1 MEQRTLEWYNARLG
15 HFTASD
21 LEDLCT
27 SGRAK
32 KGEATPL
39 FGETAKAII
48 RKKAAERFFAEDKVA
63 NAEYMEMWY
72 HYNNASSRI
81 MDFGVKM
88 EPIARQAYEQ
98 ATGLFVQEVGF
109 IRHPTIPWLGAS
121 PDGVTEEN
129 GKRIG
134 LEIKNLTPAETMR
147 TVLDMEVFN
156 GDLKAVTKAH
166 FWQTQCQMMCA
177 ELEAVDYVVYC
188 EILEKPLYIWR
199 QYPVPEAVEEITRRV
214 EAANMLASSFIG
226 SMSKAAYGNGD

>member
-121 PDGVTEEN
+121 PDGVTEGPQGRDE
-129 GKRIG
+129 GA
-134 LEIKNLTPAETMR
+134 LLADAMPDD
-147 TVLDMEVFN
+147 V
-156 GDLKAVTKAH
+156 
-166 FWQTQCQMMCA
+166 
-177 ELEAVDYVVYC
+177 
-188 EILEKPLYIWR
+188 
-199 QYPVPEAVEEITRRV
+199 RR
-214 EAANMLASSFIG
+214 AG
-226 SMSKAAYGNGD
+226 SGRLRCLLRDS